1 MFGVFR
7 HRVLNPHHPLLRGF
21 DEIFMAPHSRHTE
34 IKAEDINKTNE
45 LEILSVSDEAGIY
58 IVADRSMRRF
68 FVTGH
73 SEYDYDTLA
82 GEYFRDKNKGL
93 EIDIPK
99 NYFPGD
105 NPENTPP
112 NVWRGH
118 AHLMFS
124 NWLNNI
130 VYQMTPFDLNELE

>member
-1 MFGVFR
+1 MDWAKTHVFSVFHICWAAQAGLYYYYGIPKYPIAKKMFGVFR

-68 FVTGH
+68 FVTGN

-82 GEYFRDKNKGL
+82 GEYFRDKNKG
-93 EIDIPK
+93 
-99 NYFPGD
+99 
-105 NPENTPP
+105 
-112 NVWRGH
+112 R
-118 AHLMFS
+118 
-124 NWLNNI
+124 
-130 VYQMTPFDLNELE
+130 